1 MWCHFPHLP
10 GLEPGP
16 KPRPV
21 LVVKVFTDFAPSYV
35 ALVAYGTS
43 QKVGQLRA
51 GEFAVTRGDG
61 LAFTQAGIVH
71 DTKFSFNQTIELPY
85 TSSYFK
91 APPGAGPHASPK
103 LGILHATLM
112 RKASAAWNAVNRKR

>member
-1 MWCHFPHLP
+1 MVSLSASAGF
-10 GLEPGP
+10 GAGAE
-16 KPRPV
+16 
-21 LVVKVFTDFAPSYV
+21 TAPSPGRQSVYRLCAV
-35 ALVAYGTS
+35 LCGAGGYGTS
-43 QKVGQLRA
+43 QKAVQLRA